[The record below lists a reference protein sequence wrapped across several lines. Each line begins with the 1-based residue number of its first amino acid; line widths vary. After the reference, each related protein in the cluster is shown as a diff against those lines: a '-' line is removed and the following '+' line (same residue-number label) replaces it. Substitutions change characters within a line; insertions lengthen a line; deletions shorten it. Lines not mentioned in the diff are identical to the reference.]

1 MKDGADGEIC
11 IVVATGKTTFA
22 CNHSPLRAAL
32 NAHRGA
38 LRILI
43 LQEDCLAY
51 DQRIRELAG
60 DEWGR
65 EASVRKGFVDAL
77 DDAMDFFISLARK
90 PPRLLKSIEVRAY
103 DRPAIWKMVITT
115 GYIWLQHYIPKQ
127 SVDSSPA
134 YFFRRGVP
142 GGMASPLESVFEFRW
157 SVGADKVLL
166 HRDQYDRRVV
176 WPDERCS
183 RNGRDWLKLCD

>member
-1 MKDGADGEIC
+1 MADCADGEIC

-22 CNHSPLRAAL
+22 CSHSPLRAAL

-43 LQEDCLAY
+43 LQRDCLAY

-60 DEWGR
+60 DELGR
-65 EASVRKGFVDAL
+65 EASVREEFADAL
-77 DDAMDFFISLARK
+77 DSATDFFISLAKK

-103 DRPAIWKMVITT
+103 DRPAIWKLVITT
-115 GYIWLQHYIPKQ
+115 GHIWLQHYIPKQ
-127 SVDSSPA
+127 PADDSPA
-134 YFFRRGVP
+134 YVLRRGIP
-142 GGMASPLESVFEFRW
+142 GGLASPLDSVFEFRW

-176 WPDERCS
+176 WPDERCG
-183 RNGRDWLKLCD
+183 RNGRDLLKLCE